1 MDSSSIKEIADKLGV
16 GVDYLIAHLAELAPS
31 WSRMCV
37 ARESV
42 YCLTFAVLIVVFA
55 LAGVIAFRT
64 VEDMDDKAVYV
75 ATCLILT
82 VATIVLMGLSA
93 SSIAMHAAAPDAA
106 LVNDMLKAVR

>member
-1 MDSSSIKEIADKLGV
+1 MDSGSIKEIADQLGV
-16 GVDYLIAHLAELAPS
+16 GVDYLMAHLAEFAPS

-42 YCLTFAVLIVVFA
+42 CCLTCAALIVVFA

-64 VEDMDDKAVYV
+64 VEDVSDKAVYV

-82 VATIVLMGLSA
+82 VLTIVLIGFLA
-93 SSIAMHAAAPDAA
+93 SSIAMHVAAPDAA
-106 LVNDMLKAVR
+106 LVNDLLEAVR